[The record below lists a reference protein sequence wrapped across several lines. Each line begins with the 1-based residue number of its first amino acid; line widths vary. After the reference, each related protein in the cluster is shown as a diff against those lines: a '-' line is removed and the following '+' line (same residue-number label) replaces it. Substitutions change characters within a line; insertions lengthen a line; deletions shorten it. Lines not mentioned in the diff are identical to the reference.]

1 MYCAPMAT
9 LSSIRLSVAVAAT
22 LVFVSCVSLARARI
36 YTTAGDEAATFSTPD
51 EARSVATLRDRIAQ
65 LSPTVRRDEAQ
76 RLAQCA
82 YTNSERLRREY
93 HVVWPPGLQNF
104 LIHIG
109 ARKRGYCYQWAED
122 MLVPLDALKLQTLEF
137 HWGESFPGT
146 ISEHNNV
153 VVTGK
158 GQPFQQGLLLD
169 CWRYGRLI
177 WLSVAADRHYKWKEN
192 KAVAAR
198 VLSGYHSR

>member
-1 MYCAPMAT
+1 MAIRPSIRFRAAVVAT
-9 LSSIRLSVAVAAT
+9 LAV
-22 LVFVSCVSLARARI
+22 VGGVSLARATI
-36 YTTAGDEAATFSTPD
+36 YNSPGDDAAAFSTSN
-51 EARSVATLRDRIAQ
+51 EAWSVATLRDKILQ

-146 ISEHNNV
+146 VSEHNNV
-153 VVTGK
+153 VVTAR
-158 GQPFQQGLLLD
+158 GQPFRQGLLLD

-177 WLSVAADRHYKWKEN
+177 WLSVAADRHYKWAEN

>member
-1 MYCAPMAT
+1 MYCALVAMF
-9 LSSIRLSVAVAAT
+9 SSIRLPVAVAAT
-22 LVFVSCVSLARARI
+22 LVFLSCASFARGSIFVSP
-36 YTTAGDEAATFSTPD
+36 GDEAATHSTSN
-51 EARSVATLRDRIAQ
+51 EAWSVATLRDRIAQ
-65 LSPTVRRDEAQ
+65 LSPSVRKEEAQ

-82 YTNSERLRREY
+82 YTNSRRLAREY
-93 HVVWPPGLQNF
+93 RVVWPPGLQNF
-104 LIHIG
+104 LIKTG

-122 MLVPLDALKLQTLEF
+122 LLVPLDALKLQTLEL
-137 HWGESFPGT
+137 HWGESFAGT
-146 ISEHNNV
+146 ASEHNNV
-153 VVTGK
+153 VVTAR

-177 WLSVAADRHYKWKEN
+177 WLSVAADRHYKWTEN